1 MSKVYSVTPGDFE
14 SYSFR
19 EAVEAL
25 EEQGYGYIA
34 VYDDATNYCERE
46 IHFSDIRG

>member
-14 SYSFR
+14 TYSFR

-25 EEQGYGYIA
+25 EEQGYGHIE
-34 VYDDATNYCERE
+34 VYDEMNYCERE
-46 IHFSDIRG
+46 IHFTDIRG